1 MDTLFQNVKHLFN
14 KSKLLPNLEVELRLG
29 KKNRNMFDTNV
40 GRDKFSKIKEALDNY
55 TLWEEVKQT
64 NTSSYYVKDLRYE
77 INEDTD
83 ETKTIKKKKVSKYD
97 CVLKNEPLDVRFS
110 MSQEIPQPNLDVEN
124 VTVEYMR
131 EKQRTSY
138 IRKNLSIDLTIVS
151 GTPDD
156 PDDESDTSYEVE
168 FEIVNP
174 TLVQSENNLYNII
187 YKIKC
192 ILKTL

>member
-1 MDTLFQNVKHLFN
+1 MDTLFQNVKPLFN

-83 ETKTIKKKKVSKYD
+83 ETKTIKKKKLSKYD
-97 CVLKNEPLDVRFS
+97 CVLKNESLDVRFS
-110 MSQEIPQPNLDVEN
+110 MSQEIPQPDLDVEN

-131 EKQRTSY
+131 EKERTSY

-151 GTPDD
+151 GTPVD

-187 YKIKC
+187 YKIQC

>member
-1 MDTLFQNVKHLFN
+1 MDNLFQNIKPLFN

-40 GRDKFSKIKEALDNY
+40 GRDKFLKIKEALDNY
-55 TLWEEVKQT
+55 TSWENVKQS

-83 ETKTIKKKKVSKYD
+83 ETKTIKKKKISKYD

-110 MSQEIPQPNLDVEN
+110 MSQEIPQPELDVDN

-131 EKQRTSY
+131 QKERTSY

-187 YKIKC
+187 YKIQC

>member
-1 MDTLFQNVKHLFN
+1 MDTLFQNVKPLFN

-29 KKNRNMFDTNV
+29 KKNRNIFDTNV

-55 TLWEEVKQT
+55 TLWEEVKKT

-83 ETKTIKKKKVSKYD
+83 ETKTIKKKKLSKYD
-97 CVLKNEPLDVRFS
+97 CVLKNESLDVRFS
-110 MSQEIPQPNLDVEN
+110 MSQEIPQPDLDVEN

-131 EKQRTSY
+131 EKERTSY

-151 GTPDD
+151 GTPVD

-187 YKIKC
+187 YKIQC

>member
-83 ETKTIKKKKVSKYD
+83 ETKVGSFSD
-97 CVLKNEPLDVRFS
+97 LD
-110 MSQEIPQPNLDVEN
+110 EIV
-124 VTVEYMR
+124 
-131 EKQRTSY
+131 
-138 IRKNLSIDLTIVS
+138 LTIHLEPV
-151 GTPDD
+151 
-156 PDDESDTSYEVE
+156 TSQQK
-168 FEIVNP
+168 INP
-174 TLVQSENNLYNII
+174 R
-187 YKIKC
+187 
-192 ILKTL
+192 